1 MLKLCL
7 FVVALFVA
15 LASAHTT
22 NCKVYLANSS
32 KETDVAGGS
41 KGGCYEVDPRMKIAT
56 ISADSADV
64 HFKFHSNANCKGS
77 TVYSGS
83 TSDTVI
89 TVKKFSAGSVQLT
102 CPRKSRR

>member
-7 FVVALFVA
+7 FVVALLVT
-15 LASAHTT
+15 LASAHS
-22 NCKVYLANSS
+22 NCKLYLANSS
-32 KETDVAGGS
+32 KETDVTGGS

-77 TVYSGS
+77 TVYTGS

-89 TVKKFSAGSVQLT
+89 TVRKFSAGSVQLT